1 MGNSP
6 SSVYTSSISSER
18 NSEINKTSHNA
29 KLLSDKSG
37 IEKKKKRK
45 KKKSE
50 QSEKSDQS
58 DQSEKSDQSDQSEK
72 SDQSKNMMVKNCIN
86 KSNIELLKTKNRAKR
101 YIPSKCLL
109 RNCIYWVNHKINNK
123 IYSLMLE
130 LKNEPQCKIVVISEK
145 GNIIKNILIKDIE
158 VIESSIDTIDIF
170 LRVNDEYTNQ
180 KKFCLSSFTFKNN
193 NDKALFIHNIKNMYG
208 LDVLEYG
215 TIKYNKINT
224 QEIEETY
231 IYENNVLNM
240 EDNNNSQVLFENMN
254 TELFEKNIDKNK
266 VNEIINTSLELGQ
279 IHNPVIILG
288 DMQDGDIIKVKE
300 LNLLDVDG
308 VKKKKY
314 IHSDSFTLIEWFLS
328 KHIGSNNK
336 FRKESIHNGN
346 NLLLKSY
353 MIGYF
358 IKVKVS
364 KNIYLH
370 NKKTFV
376 TSINVKGPVT
386 INDTIAKQVLKHLT
400 NVNEFIQIY
409 LSSSDIYN
417 IFFSYIDPKTHILGL
432 FIFYP
437 AYLFIM
443 RTGLRFAI
451 TLNKKSYSVD
461 FLWNS
466 FYLTKKDILFDKS
479 ANFVPNY
486 MDISDIH
493 LYMITKRPNGENI
506 KSIIR
511 TNSANERDIIYAT
524 IFFCKYQK
532 GFVPIDQLVRDSLVG
547 SFAHLKKKFQDIF
560 IKLKGVD
567 IKKIEL
573 YNKYDEKN

>member
-6 SSVYTSSISSER
+6 SSVYISSISSER
-18 NSEINKTSHNA
+18 SSKTNQTSYSA
-29 KLLSDKSG
+29 KLSSNKSS
-37 IEKKKKRK
+37 IEKKKKL
-45 KKKSE
+45 KSE
-50 QSEKSDQS
+50 ISESMVL
-58 DQSEKSDQSDQSEK
+58 
-72 SDQSKNMMVKNCIN
+72 KNYIN
-86 KSNIELLKTKNRAKR
+86 KSNIELLKTKNRVKR

-130 LKNEPQCKIVVISEK
+130 LKNEPQCKIVIISEK
-145 GNIIKNILIKDIE
+145 GNIIKDILIKDIE

-170 LRVNDEYTNQ
+170 LRVNEEYTNQ
-180 KKFCLSSFTFKNN
+180 KKFCLCSFTFKNN

-224 QEIEETY
+224 QEIEEKY

-240 EDNNNSQVLFENMN
+240 EDNNNSQAIFENMN

-266 VNEIINTSLELGQ
+266 INEIINTALELGEV
-279 IHNPVIILG
+279 HNPIIILG

-300 LNLLDVDG
+300 LNSLDIDVG
-308 VKKKKY
+308 KKKKSL
-314 IHSDSFTLIEWFLS
+314 HSDGFTLIEWFLS
-328 KHIGSNNK
+328 RHIGSNNK

-346 NLLLKSY
+346 SLLLKSY

-364 KNIYLH
+364 KNIYVD

-386 INDTIAKQVLKHLT
+386 INDNIAKQVLKHLT

-417 IFFSYIDPKTHILGL
+417 IFFSYIDPKIHILGL

-479 ANFVPNY
+479 ANFIPTY
-486 MDISDIH
+486 MDMSDIH
-493 LYMITKRPNGENI
+493 LYFITKKSDGENI

-511 TNSANERDIIYAT
+511 TNSPDERDIIYAT

-532 GFVPIDQLVRDSLVG
+532 GFVSMDQLVRESLVG
-547 SFAHLKKKFQDIF
+547 SFTHLKKKFQDIF
-560 IKLKGVD
+560 INLKGVD

-573 YNKYDEKN
+573 YNKYREKN

>member
-1 MGNSP
+1 MGNSH
-6 SSVYTSSISSER
+6 SSVYTSSISVER
-18 NSEINKTSHNA
+18 NNEISKTSYNT
-29 KLLSDKSG
+29 KFSSDKSG
-37 IEKKKKRK
+37 IEKKKKK
-45 KKKSE
+45 KKKLKSE
-50 QSEKSDQS
+50 QSERI
-58 DQSEKSDQSDQSEK
+58 EKSE
-72 SDQSKNMMVKNCIN
+72 NIILKNCIN
-86 KSNIELLKTKNRAKR
+86 KNNIELLKTKNRAKR

-158 VIESSIDTIDIF
+158 VIESSLDTIDIF
-170 LRVNDEYTNQ
+170 LRVNNEYTNQ
-180 KKFCLSSFTFKNN
+180 KKFCLCSFTFKNN
-193 NDKALFIHNIKNMYG
+193 NDKAMFIHNIKNMYG

-215 TIKYNKINT
+215 TIQYNKINT
-224 QEIEETY
+224 QEIEEKY

-254 TELFEKNIDKNK
+254 TELFEKNIDKHK
-266 VNEIINTSLELGQ
+266 VNEIINTALELGQ

-288 DMQDGDIIKVKE
+288 DMQYGDIIKVKE
-300 LNLLDVDG
+300 LNSLNVDD
-308 VKKKKY
+308 VKKKIY
-314 IHSDSFTLIEWFLS
+314 IHSDGFTLIEWFLS
-328 KHIGSNNK
+328 KDIGSNNK

-364 KNIYLH
+364 KNIYVH

-386 INDTIAKQVLKHLT
+386 INDNIAKQVLDHLT
-400 NVNEFIQIY
+400 NANEFIQIY

-466 FYLTKKDILFDKS
+466 FYLTKKDILFDKPT
-479 ANFVPNY
+479 NFVPNY

-493 LYMITKRPNGENI
+493 LYMITKKSNGENV

-511 TNSANERDIIYAT
+511 TNSASERDIIYAT

-532 GFVPIDQLVRDSLVG
+532 GFVSIDQLVRDSLVG
-547 SFAHLKKKFQDIF
+547 SFSHLKKKFQDIF

-573 YNKYDEKN
+573 YNKYGWKN

>member
-6 SSVYTSSISSER
+6 SSVYISSISSER
-18 NSEINKTSHNA
+18 SSKTNQTSYNT
-29 KLLSDKSG
+29 KLSSDKSS
-37 IEKKKKRK
+37 IEKKKKL
-45 KKKSE
+45 KSE
-50 QSEKSDQS
+50 ISGSMVL
-58 DQSEKSDQSDQSEK
+58 
-72 SDQSKNMMVKNCIN
+72 KNYIN
-86 KSNIELLKTKNRAKR
+86 KSNIELLKTKNRVKR

-130 LKNEPQCKIVVISEK
+130 LKNEPQCKIVVITEK
-145 GNIIKNILIKDIE
+145 GNIIKDILIKDIE

-170 LRVNDEYTNQ
+170 LRVNEEYTNQ
-180 KKFCLSSFTFKNN
+180 KKFCLCSFTFKNN
-193 NDKALFIHNIKNMYG
+193 NDKGLFIHNIKNMYG

-224 QEIEETY
+224 QEIEEKY
-231 IYENNVLNM
+231 IYENNVLDM
-240 EDNNNSQVLFENMN
+240 EDDNNNSQAIFENMN
-254 TELFEKNIDKNK
+254 TELFEKNIDTNK
-266 VNEIINTSLELGQ
+266 VNEIINTVLELGEA
-279 IHNPVIILG
+279 HNPVIILG

-300 LNLLDVDG
+300 LNSLDIDVG
-308 VKKKKY
+308 KKKKNL
-314 IHSDSFTLIEWFLS
+314 HSDGFTLIEWFLS

-364 KNIYLH
+364 KNIYVN

-386 INDTIAKQVLKHLT
+386 INDNIAKQVLKHLT

-432 FIFYP
+432 FIFYT

-479 ANFVPNY
+479 ANFVPTY
-486 MDISDIH
+486 MDMSDIH
-493 LYMITKRPNGENI
+493 LYFITKKSTGEHI

-511 TNSANERDIIYAT
+511 TNSPDERDIIYAT

-532 GFVPIDQLVRDSLVG
+532 GFVSIDQLVRDSLVG
-547 SFAHLKKKFQDIF
+547 SFTHLKKKFQDIF
-560 IKLKGVD
+560 ISLKGVD

-573 YNKYDEKN
+573 YNKYREKN